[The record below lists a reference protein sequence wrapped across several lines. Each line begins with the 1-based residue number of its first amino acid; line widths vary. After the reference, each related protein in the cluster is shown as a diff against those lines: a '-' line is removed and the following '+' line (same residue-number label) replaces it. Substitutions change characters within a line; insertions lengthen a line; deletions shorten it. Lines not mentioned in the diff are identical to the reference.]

1 MILSQWESKEG
12 CTTYYLVMEEAQV
25 VVGETT
31 GNPHTEAAGTC
42 SHADFV
48 ADARRWHR
56 MIEERFGAA
65 VLTDA
70 IRIAKLQAASQEAAR
85 KGGSGGA
92 GEG

>member
-1 MILSQWESKEG
+1 MILSQWETKEG
-12 CTTYYLVMEEAQV
+12 RTTYFLVMEEAQV

-48 ADARRWHR
+48 IDARRWHR

-65 VLTDA
+65 VLADA
-70 IRIAKLQAASQEAAR
+70 LRIAKLQAASVKAAR
-85 KGGSGGA
+85 KDGSKDA